1 MIHVRPGGRV
11 IWRGGYVEGG
21 LNKIIYNEGGTII
34 IEGGNINAKDG
45 TSIVNHSDLYI
56 KGGTV
61 EGYVYTYNNI
71 HLCGCANVGEVYLRG
86 GSTIYVTERL
96 TVKIRINVFIDGDLK
111 DGAFIIVGGDGYTL
125 TEDDLKLLE
134 LVLPDGYEWEYDS
147 SQHAIIIKSSTGIN
161 GVEMDGNA
169 DPSNVYSLKGVKVG
183 TTADKSN
190 IPVGIYIIDG
200 KKTNIT
206 PRQ

>member
-1 MIHVRPGGRV
+1 M
-11 IWRGGYVEGG
+11 EGG